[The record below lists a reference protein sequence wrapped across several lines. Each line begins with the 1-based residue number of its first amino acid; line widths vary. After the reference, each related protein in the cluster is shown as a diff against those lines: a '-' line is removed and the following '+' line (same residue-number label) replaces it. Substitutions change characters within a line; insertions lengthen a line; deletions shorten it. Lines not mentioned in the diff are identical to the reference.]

1 MEEIPFPDLKIQSAD
16 FLDTIVGRSKCQVCE
31 KSRKFYCYTCY
42 KPLKQ
47 IEDRVPRVK
56 VKHNFYRR
64 DKILDFLPLAKN
76 GKWLFFSLAK
86 DADQLA
92 FSLKMLE
99 QIL

>member
-16 FLDTIVGRSKCQVCE
+16 FLDTIAGRSKCRVCQ

-56 VKHNFYRR
+56 VKHNFYRK
-64 DKILDFLPLAKN
+64 DEILDFLPLAKN
-76 GKWLFFSLAK
+76 GKWLFFITCK
-86 DADQLA
+86 RC
-92 FSLKMLE
+92 
-99 QIL
+99 